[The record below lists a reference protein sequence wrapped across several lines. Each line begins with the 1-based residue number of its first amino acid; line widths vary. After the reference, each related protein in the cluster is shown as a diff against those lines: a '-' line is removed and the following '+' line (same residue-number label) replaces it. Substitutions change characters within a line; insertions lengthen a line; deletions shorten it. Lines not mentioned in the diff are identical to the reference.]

1 MTDTRPVKEALEAY
15 FRAYGIDRGGYAV
28 STFRVPLGPLVLT
41 FPNPGRL
48 AQHDLH
54 HVALGLPATFWGE
67 VEISAFELRTGVP
80 NLVIGVLCVGALL
93 LGGVVAP
100 RRVWRAWRRH
110 PRGTS
115 LYPRRSEQS
124 ALLAMSVSERRASM
138 QIDRDALAP
147 ERVE

>member
-1 MTDTRPVKEALEAY
+1 MNDAQPVEEALAAY
-15 FRAYGIDRGGYAV
+15 FRAHGIDRGGYTA

-67 VEISAFELRTGVP
+67 VEISAFELRTGAP
-80 NLVIGVLCVGALL
+80 NLVIAILCVGALALGSL
-93 LGGVVAP
+93 LAP

-110 PRGTS
+110 PRGQS
-115 LYPRRSEQS
+115 LYPRRGEQA
-124 ALLAMSVSERRASM
+124 ALLAMRVGELRASM
-138 QIDRDALAP
+138 QLDPGAIGSG
-147 ERVE
+147 